1 MSSSLTN
8 QGLSQAGPYI
18 KWFEETLGAEGLH
31 RMLAGWED
39 KSAYAL
45 CTFGYC
51 ASADDDAE
59 VLLFQ
64 GRADGKIVSPRGPR
78 DFGWDPCF
86 QPDDYELTFAELPKE
101 EKNKISHRSRA
112 LAKLREHFTKN

>member
-1 MSSSLTN
+1 MGIVSS
-8 QGLSQAGPYI
+8 GPYI
-18 KWFEETLGAEGLH
+18 KWFENALGPEGLH
-31 RMLAGWED
+31 RMLEGWED

-51 ASADDDAE
+51 DGSTEEAP

-64 GRADGKIVSPRGPR
+64 GRADGTIVSPRGPR

-86 QPDDYELTFAELPKE
+86 QPLGYDLTFAEMPKDL
-101 EKNKISHRSRA
+101 KNSMSHRGKA
-112 LAKLREHFTKN
+112 LEKLRNHFLGHESS

>member
-1 MSSSLTN
+1 
-8 QGLSQAGPYI
+8 
-18 KWFEETLGAEGLH
+18 
-31 RMLAGWED
+31 MLAGWED

-64 GRADGKIVSPRGPR
+64 GRVDGKIVSPRGPR

-86 QPDDYELTFAELPKE
+86 QPVDHELTFAELSKE

-112 LAKLREHFTKN
+112 LAKLRGRSEERRVGKECQP